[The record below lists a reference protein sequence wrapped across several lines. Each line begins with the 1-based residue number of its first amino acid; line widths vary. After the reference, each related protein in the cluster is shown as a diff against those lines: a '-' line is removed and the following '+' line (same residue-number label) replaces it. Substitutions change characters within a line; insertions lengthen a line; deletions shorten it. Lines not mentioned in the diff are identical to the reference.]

1 MIAVSRRLVSL
12 PTVISC
18 FLCLPLLAGTVFA
31 QRARKSPSKD
41 PPPASFKLVSAT
53 ATGSK
58 RYTPEEI
65 VAASGLQVGQ
75 NVSEDDFKDA
85 TQRLGET
92 GAFSAVEYS
101 YKYSA
106 EGAKLELQ
114 VSDTEQLIPVRLE
127 NFVWF
132 SDSEL
137 LAKLHERVPLF
148 SDKLPPTGRLADQI
162 MDALQAILI
171 EHTVPG
177 RVDYLRYAAG
187 DGPIEAYVF
196 SVSGPRIQI
205 HDVEFTGV
213 EPDEL
218 PALKAAASQLQ
229 GEEYLRSTIRQQ
241 ANKELLPVYMARGYL
256 KATLSDAQAKIEHE
270 DPEQTDVDITFA
282 VDPGPQYKVSSISL
296 SGCKSFS
303 ADELRPLIHQRLGEP
318 ANVVQL
324 ANDVEAVKKLYG
336 TRGYMAAAIQSKP
349 QLDDAQRTAIYQVT
363 IAEGAVYHMGE
374 LDIHLPDSHIRSL
387 VQAKWS
393 LREGQTYDSSYV
405 GSFLDEAF
413 KSLALLREWNVT
425 VHESPDPRDKTVD
438 VTLRFE
444 LKTGQ

>member
-1 MIAVSRRLVSL
+1 MIAVSKRIASL
-12 PTVISC
+12 PTLVSC
-18 FLCLPLLAGTVFA
+18 LLCLPFLAGIVFG
-31 QRARKSPSKD
+31 QRTRKSPSNQ
-41 PPPASFKLVSAT
+41 PPSASFKLVSAT
-53 ATGSK
+53 ASGSK
-58 RYTPEEI
+58 RYTAEEI

-92 GAFSAVEYS
+92 GAFSSVQYS

-148 SDKLPPTGRLADQI
+148 SDKLPPTGHLADQV

-196 SVSGPRIQI
+196 SVSGPRIQV

-213 EPDEL
+213 GPDEL
-218 PALKAAASQLQ
+218 PALKAAARQLQ

-241 ANKELLPVYMARGYL
+241 ADKELLPVYLARGYL
-256 KATLSDAQAKIEHE
+256 NAALSDPQAKVAQE
-270 DPEQTDVDITFA
+270 DPDETNVDITFA
-282 VDPGPQYKVSSISL
+282 VAPGLQYRVSEIRL

-303 ADELRPLIHQRLGEP
+303 AEELRPQIHQQTGEP
-318 ANVVQL
+318 ANLVRL
-324 ANDVEAVKKLYG
+324 ADDLEAIKKLYG
-336 TRGYMAAAIQSKP
+336 TRGYMAVAIHSKP
-349 QLDDAQRTAIYQVT
+349 LLDDAQRTAVYQIT
-363 IAEGAVYHMGE
+363 IDEGAVYHMGE
-374 LDIHLPDSHIRSL
+374 LDVHLPDSHIRSL

-393 LREGQTYDSSYV
+393 LREGQTYDSSYP
-405 GSFLDEAF
+405 GRFLDEAF
-413 KSLALLREWNVT
+413 QSLALLREWNVA
-425 VHESPDPRDKTVD
+425 VQESPDARDKTVD

>member
-1 MIAVSRRLVSL
+1 MIAVGRRLVSL
-12 PTVISC
+12 PTLVSYL
-18 FLCLPLLAGTVFA
+18 LCLPLLAGMVFA
-31 QRARKSPSKD
+31 QQARRSPSNE

-53 ATGSK
+53 ASGSK
-58 RYTPEEI
+58 RYTAEEI

-92 GAFSAVEYS
+92 GAFSSVQYG

-132 SDSEL
+132 SDAEL

-148 SDKLPPTGRLADQI
+148 SDKLPPTDHLADQV

-187 DGPIEAYVF
+187 DGPSEAYVF

-213 EPDEL
+213 GPEL
-218 PALKAAASQLQ
+218 PALKAASRQLQ

-241 ANKELLPVYMARGYL
+241 ADKELLPVYLARGYL
-256 KATLSDAQAKIEHE
+256 QAALSDPQAKIAQENPDE
-270 DPEQTDVDITFA
+270 TNVDITFA
-282 VDPGPQYKVSSISL
+282 VAPGLQYKVSEIRL

-303 ADELRPLIHQRLGEP
+303 ADELRPLIHQLIGEP
-318 ANVVQL
+318 ANLVRL
-324 ANDVEAVKKLYG
+324 ADDLEAIKKLYG
-336 TRGYMAAAIQSKP
+336 TRGYMAVAIQSKP
-349 QLDDAQRTAIYQVT
+349 LLEDAQRTAIYQIT
-363 IAEGAVYHMGE
+363 IDEGAVYHMGE
-374 LDIHLPDSHIRSL
+374 LDVHLPDSHIRSL

-393 LREGQTYDSSYV
+393 LREGQTYDSSYA
-405 GSFLDEAF
+405 GRFLDEAF
-413 KSLALLREWNVT
+413 KSLDLLREWNVA
-425 VHESPDPRDKTVD
+425 VQESPDPRDKTVD